1 MKTNKFEMPKL
12 EVICV
17 ELNDVVAASP
27 SNGDNDDLGEDIFDE
42 MPEN

>member
-17 ELNDVVAASP
+17 ELNDVVAAS
-27 SNGDNDDLGEDIFDE
+27 GDGDDLGEDIFDE